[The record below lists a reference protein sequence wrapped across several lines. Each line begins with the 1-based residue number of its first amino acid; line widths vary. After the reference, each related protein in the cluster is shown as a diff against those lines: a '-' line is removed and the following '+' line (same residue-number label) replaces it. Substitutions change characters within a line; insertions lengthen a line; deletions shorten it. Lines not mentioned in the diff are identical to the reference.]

1 MFTLCSQAVD
11 GTLRQP
17 CALQGGQAEA
27 EAEPEPAVQRPASP
41 TVHLVFLSA
50 RPESYRGF
58 TEELSFRELFEPLI
72 HSGRLP
78 GPPMLL
84 LGSIRSGPLALWD
97 YSGLA
102 RGVTCVLSC
111 SILAFACPCLAEVH
125 GQQHVGLLHAP
136 GGLVHSAGALGSL

>member
-1 MFTLCSQAVD
+1 MWYVEHNMHV
-11 GTLRQP
+11 
-17 CALQGGQAEA
+17 QGGEA
-27 EAEPEPAVQRPASP
+27 ESDPEPETAAERPVSP
-41 TVHLVFLSA
+41 IVNLVFLSA

-72 HSGRLP
+72 QSGRLP

-102 RGVTCVLSC
+102 RGVSC
-111 SILAFACPCLAEVH
+111 AHCPDS
-125 GQQHVGLLHAP
+125 LHA
-136 GGLVHSAGALGSL
+136 AALCFKCRACAQLL